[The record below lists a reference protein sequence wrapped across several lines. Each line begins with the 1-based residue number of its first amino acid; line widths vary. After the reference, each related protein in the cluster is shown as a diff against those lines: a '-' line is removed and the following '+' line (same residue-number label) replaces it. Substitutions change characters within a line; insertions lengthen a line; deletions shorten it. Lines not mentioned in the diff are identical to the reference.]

1 MTTCDF
7 SVSNEG
13 NIYLLTAHSEAAQE
27 WVEEHLPSDRQTWCE
42 HGTAVEHRFILD
54 ICNGIQNDGLSISES

>member
-13 NIYLLTAHSEAAQE
+13 TIYLLTAHTPEAQE
-27 WVEEHLPSDRQTWCE
+27 WVEEHLPSDRQTWGA
-42 HGTAVEHRFILD
+42 HGTAIEPRYLYPIVE
-54 ICNGIQNDGLSISES
+54 GIQNDGLSISES